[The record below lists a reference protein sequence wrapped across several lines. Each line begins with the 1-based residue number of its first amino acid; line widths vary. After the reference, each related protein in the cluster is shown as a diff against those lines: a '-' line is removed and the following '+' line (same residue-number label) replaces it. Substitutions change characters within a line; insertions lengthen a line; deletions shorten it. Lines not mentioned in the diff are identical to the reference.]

1 MIDGENFFDQLVKND
16 IRAYDSI
23 QKSSTGQGEDYTT
36 GCLLDYNYLQE
47 HYKMISLDLNKKNLI
62 LIQNQY
68 NKLILEI
75 QKINQ
80 QYFSLLK
87 KLKERFQ
94 IFRKEL

>member
-1 MIDGENFFDQLVKND
+1 MIDGENFFDQLIKND

-75 QKINQ
+75 
-80 QYFSLLK
+80 
-87 KLKERFQ
+87 
-94 IFRKEL
+94 

>member
-75 QKINQ
+75 NQ

-87 KLKERFQ
+87 KLKERF
-94 IFRKEL
+94 

>member
-23 QKSSTGQGEDYTT
+23 KKSSTGQGEDYTT

-75 QKINQ
+75 
-80 QYFSLLK
+80 
-87 KLKERFQ
+87 
-94 IFRKEL
+94 

>member
-23 QKSSTGQGEDYTT
+23 QKSSAGQGEDYTT

-47 HYKMISLDLNKKNLI
+47 HYKTISLDLNKKNLI
-62 LIQNQY
+62 LIQKQY

-75 QKINQ
+75 
-80 QYFSLLK
+80 
-87 KLKERFQ
+87 
-94 IFRKEL
+94 